1 MRAIFTLLLAAFI
14 FFIGHKM
21 NVNRDQYWL
30 PGTFFILSFI
40 ITIMSIVLAII
51 GL

>member
-1 MRAIFTLLLAAFI
+1 MRAIFTLLLSAFLY
-14 FFIGHKM
+14 FIGHKM
-21 NVNRDQYWL
+21 NVNRDQYWI

-40 ITIMSIVLAII
+40 ILIVSIVLAII

>member
-1 MRAIFTLLLAAFI
+1 MRAIFTLLLSAFI

-21 NVNRDQYWL
+21 NVNCDQYWI

-40 ITIMSIVLAII
+40 TTIASIVLAII